1 MQIMTYSDVYH
12 KVKNPEY
19 LLDKRLEMVYL
30 AQDIGIL
37 KTSKFYKCSRNTVKR
52 WLRRYLVYG
61 KSGLL
66 DKSKKPHN
74 SPKKLSSEDIEKI
87 KEYTLKKKE
96 GKKHINSKLIHKD
109 LGIKTSYETVNK
121 YVNEVL
127 GKKKNR
133 KRTKTN
139 GGSTDFKKDL
149 KPFELVQVDVKYL
162 TDIDNLRSY
171 FKFNNLVKYELTF
184 RDVATG
190 LAVVAYADEKSVT
203 NSELFLKK
211 VIEPFLRSI
220 RGLDLK
226 SVRFQTD
233 NGTEFT
239 NKKIKTYVKDEAKTS
254 IFTEFI
260 KEHFKDHKTIIPGH
274 CTAQSEVESFHWT
287 IERDCLAWEDITDN
301 ESLIYYVSKFMK
313 EYNSRK
319 RFKRDYSP
327 LEKVEEYFNCKVE
340 LPEVVIL

>member
-1 MQIMTYSDVYH
+1 MQIMTYSDVYY
-12 KVKNPEY
+12 KVKNPDY
-19 LLDKRLEMVYL
+19 LIEKRLEMIHL

-52 WLRRYLVYG
+52 WLRRYLTLG
-61 KSGLL
+61 KVGLL
-66 DKSKKPHN
+66 DMSRKPHT
-74 SPKKLSSEDIEKI
+74 SPRKLSSEDINKI

-96 GKKHINSKLIHKD
+96 GKKYINSRRIHKD
-109 LGIKTSYETVNK
+109 LNINTSYETVNK

-133 KRTKTN
+133 KRIKTN

-171 FKFNNLVKYELTF
+171 FKYNNLVKYELTF

-190 LAVVAYADEKSVT
+190 FSVVAYADEKSVT

-220 RGLDLK
+220 SGLDLK
-226 SVRFQTD
+226 SIRFQTD

-239 NKKIKTYVKDEAKTS
+239 NKKIKTYVKDYAKTS
-254 IFTEFI
+254 IFTDFI
-260 KEHFKDHKTIIPGH
+260 NKHFKDHKTIIPGH

-287 IERDCLAWEDITDN
+287 IERECLAWEDITDN

-313 EYNSRK
+313 EYNNKK

-327 LEKVEEYFNCKVE
+327 VEKIESYFNCKVE